1 MVNCLYKAAL
11 KNSLLSTK
19 TQQKCEYF
27 LELGREHS
35 SKKGVVCL
43 PHRCVKN
50 ASAGEL
56 PGSLFYSLT
65 CRVEGAGVKWLCS
78 SQGTLCVLMQLSW
91 AHPPASRGEL
101 QLHAAFAE
109 ALKHMSRNAERLTQA
124 LLLGLPIGTQL
135 VISSKQTKPATL
147 TPPCQKSPI
156 KPGNHNFLSMVKLLR
171 KKVIHSG

>member
-27 LELGREHS
+27 LELGREHG

-56 PGSLFYSLT
+56 PGSFLFYSLM

-78 SQGTLCVLMQLSW
+78 SQGTLCVLVQLSW
-91 AHPPASRGEL
+91 AHPPTSHGEL

-109 ALKHMSRNAERLTQA
+109 AGSALKHMSRNAERLTQA

-135 VISSKQTKPATL
+135 LISSKQTIKTYHPHPTPAK
-147 TPPCQKSPI
+147 KSLYNQGI
-156 KPGNHNFLSMVKLLR
+156 ITF
-171 KKVIHSG
+171 

>member
-19 TQQKCEYF
+19 TQQKYEYF
-27 LELGREHS
+27 LELGREHG

-78 SQGTLCVLMQLSW
+78 SQGTLCVLVQLSW
-91 AHPPASRGEL
+91 AHPPASRGKL

-109 ALKHMSRNAERLTQA
+109 AMKHMSRTAERLTWA

-135 VISSKQTKPATL
+135 VISSKQTKPTTL
-147 TPPCQKSPI
+147 PSPLPK
-156 KPGNHNFLSMVKLLR
+156 KPR
-171 KKVIHSG
+171 KTREP